1 MDLTRVR
8 QLNKA
13 DDQCEWNYYKNREE
27 TKRWAL
33 ADVLLIHEQQL
44 SFVLVALGENLI
56 GILQDSCTLK
66 KISDKF
72 HHTKPYFP
80 SISCPFNKYL
90 RIVILKRIG
99 KSEIKNWF
107 HIIINKDNYGMYFA
121 IKGQTLQQDVG
132 NNIVI
137 LYHNEARICMFHR
150 FNTLSYLWNKMH
162 V

>member
-1 MDLTRVR
+1 M
-8 QLNKA
+8 
-13 DDQCEWNYYKNREE
+13 
-27 TKRWAL
+27 
-33 ADVLLIHEQQL
+33 LIHEQQL